1 MNEAQ
6 IRQAIERKREGH
18 ELDHDLWQA
27 LIVAYMDGVVDDA
40 QMAALCM
47 ASLWRGLSET
57 ETFALTDAIVHS
69 GASVRFSDSI
79 RVVDKHSSGGVSDIV
94 SLVAVPLAAACGA
107 KVAKLSGRALG
118 HTGGTIDKLET
129 IRGFDVALSLD
140 RFVAQVE
147 KIGCAISA
155 QSAEIVPADKRLYHL
170 RDHTGTVPSMG
181 LIAASIVS
189 KKIAGGAHG
198 IVFDVKTGVGGFM
211 RTVDEAAQLGRSMV
225 DIARRFGRSAT
236 ALITDMNEPLG
247 TCIGTGIEIAE
258 ACELLRG
265 ERSEDRA
272 VDLVL
277 DIVCAMLRVSELP
290 VSRDRV
296 LATLRSGD
304 AYTMFCS
311 MVEAQGGIASSLGL
325 LHVPRSGGSVVTAVD
340 DGFVNA
346 IDVVRLGNLGR
357 MLATSN
363 PMHGIVMH
371 VRIGSY
377 CHAGA
382 PLFTHY
388 GNAEALGDLAS
399 IVSVASTPIQPHAL
413 IAKTID

>member
-1 MNEAQ
+1 MNESH
-6 IRQAIERKREGH
+6 IRHAIERKREGC

-27 LIVAYMDGVVDDA
+27 LISAYMDGVVDDA

-47 ASLWRGLSET
+47 ASLWRGLSEM
-57 ETFALTDAIVHS
+57 EIFALTDAIVHS
-69 GASVRFSDSI
+69 GASVRFSDAI

-129 IRGFDVALSLD
+129 IRGFNVALSLD

-147 KIGCAISA
+147 SIGCAISA

-211 RTVDEAAQLGRSMV
+211 RTKEEAAELGRTMV

-265 ERSEDRA
+265 ERHEDRA
-272 VDLVL
+272 VDLVV
-277 DIVCAMLRVSELP
+277 DIVRAMLRVSDLP
-290 VSRDRV
+290 ESAERV

-311 MVEAQGGIASSLGL
+311 MVEAQGGIASTLDS
-325 LHVPRSGGSVVTAVD
+325 LHVPRSGGTIIAAGAS
-340 DGFVNA
+340 GFVTA

-357 MLATSN
+357 MLAMSD
-363 PMHGIVMH
+363 PMNGIVMNA
-371 VRIGSY
+371 RLGSH
-377 CHAGA
+377 CDAGT
-382 PLFTHY
+382 PLFTLY
-388 GNAEALGDLAS
+388 GSADALGDLAT
-399 IVSVASTPIQPHAL
+399 IVSLAPSPSPQHAL
-413 IAKTID
+413 VAETIG